1 MAVPPDSNIWEL
13 ALSHDRIVVSKDEEF
28 FHLANRAG
36 SSGRL
41 LRIRVR
47 NSRKDALLHLVLSK
61 LSEIEGLF
69 ADAQR
74 IGEICAGTQES
85 VGL

>member
-1 MAVPPDSNIWEL
+1 MRSSFTWPIAREARVARFGS
-13 ALSHDRIVVSKDEEF
+13 EF
-28 FHLANRAG
+28 VI
-36 SSGRL
+36 SG
-41 LRIRVR
+41 
-47 NSRKDALLHLVLSK
+47 KDALLHLVLSK